1 LMSQPPSPPALP
13 PEHAQRGWR
22 SAAVRRRRWATALTI
37 SAGVHL
43 VALVLYSLAT
53 RTFLIPSVG
62 LVSPT
67 TSTSTLDGTRL
78 IPLREV
84 RDPEETTPDEAL
96 SPLVPTDP
104 ETSPE
109 PSEGIE
115 VGEAE
120 EAQLGPEEEAQ
131 RVTNAERLRPPEVG
145 DPRIWRF
152 VDPDLGD
159 LSDAER
165 YQISLWWKLALWYD
179 SLGAAEESE
188 RRALDWTYT
197 DDEGGKWG
205 VSPGVIHLGTLTL
218 PLPDFFAVPSTQ
230 RERVDRLVQE
240 WEQIERQARTQA
252 VWQSWREAA
261 KEIRERRDRERADTS
276 GIRRR

>member
-1 LMSQPPSPPALP
+1 MSQPPSPHALP

>member
-1 LMSQPPSPPALP
+1 MSQPPPPPALP

-22 SAAVRRRRWATALTI
+22 SAAVRRRRWATALAI
-37 SAGVHL
+37 STGVHL
-43 VALVLYSLAT
+43 VALFLYAVAT

-67 TSTSTLDGTRL
+67 TATSTLDGTRL

-84 RDPEETTPDEAL
+84 RDPEETTPDEVAP
-96 SPLVPTDP
+96 PLVPVEP

-109 PSEGIE
+109 PAEGVQ

-120 EAQLGPEEEAQ
+120 EAQLGPDEEAQ

-152 VDPDLGD
+152 VDPDLGE
-159 LSDAER
+159 LTDAER

-179 SLGAAEESE
+179 SLGAAEESQ

-197 DDEGGKWG
+197 DEEGGKWG

-261 KEIRERRDRERADTS
+261 REIRERRDRERADTS